1 MMMSWSASALFTIFL
16 LISNSVIAQSRQR
29 QQSDDVVFHV
39 PSAERSSAKELADE
53 HGLQYVSELFPG
65 SDYHHAIMK
74 QRHFNSNISF
84 AMEKLSA
91 DPRVKFEILL
101 DCFIELNDEYLKVK

>member
-91 DPRVKFEILL
+91 DPRVKFENVL
-101 DCFIELNDEYLKVK
+101 DCFIELNDEF